1 MRMSRDRTQ
10 RNTILILLLLSLL
23 YFVLFIPPNMAASKN
38 LAMVSVFEP
47 DEDAEL
53 RYALDMIRPT
63 DNFKNALI
71 QFFFYKFYF
80 YGFPHFA
87 YSAALLL
94 PLRWLNLLENTSL
107 VMVILRQMVSLLP
120 LLAAIWIL
128 VYLQTRFKGYRAILL
143 FIFLISLPVVFRNNF
158 WWHPDGLAIL
168 FAILAIFFL
177 ERDDLRFGKNFY
189 LSAAMCGF
197 SAATKGIGLY
207 FFLAIVVYLVLG
219 LFYRKFAFKKI
230 LISAIG
236 FLACMGVAY
245 LLAIPILVYPGIRER
260 YFQAM
265 TTAYTNVSQG
275 YELGYARGFSVAVES
290 ILRDY
295 ATPLFLILVLVACVW
310 AIARD
315 QRRLL
320 HIIILAWLIPISFLV
335 SFIMHYKFQYWLPV
349 GLPLFSTFIVFFPE
363 NIKLEKPASSG
374 RRQWLL
380 WLAVAIVAFQFA
392 QNISRDVKMYSDR
405 LFREQTS
412 PAIGFYD
419 RVEETLKPLPPIRG
433 YHVYHDVRMY
443 VPSRPDW
450 YCESIFEMLDYAYL
464 QEKWFDVILLR
475 QQRILDYLNP
485 AAIVLDAAKL
495 EASQAFYRDAQDGK
509 IQGYRLLYRDEYGLI
524 FVRDRLYENYF
535 QTVSV
540 VSTPTP

>member
-1 MRMSRDRTQ
+1 MSRDRTQ
-10 RNTILILLLLSLL
+10 RNTILILLLLSLF
-23 YFVLFIPPNMAASKN
+23 YFILFIPPNIAASKN

-87 YSAALLL
+87 YSAVVLL

-107 VMVILRQMVSLLP
+107 VMVTLRQMVSLLP

-128 VYLQTRFKGYRAILL
+128 VYLQTRFKGYRAVLL
-143 FIFLISLPVVFRNNF
+143 FVFLISLPVVFRNNF

-168 FAILAIFFL
+168 FAMLAIFFL
-177 ERDDLRFGKNFY
+177 ERDDLRFGNHFY
-189 LSAAMCGF
+189 FSAAMCGF

-207 FFLAIVVYLVLG
+207 FFLAITVYLLLG
-219 LFYRKFAFKKI
+219 LFYKKTAFKKI
-230 LISAIG
+230 FISALG
-236 FLACMGVAY
+236 FLACMALAY

-265 TTAYTNVSQG
+265 TTAYENVSQG
-275 YELGYARGFSVAVES
+275 YELGYAKGFSVAVES

-295 ATPLFLILVLVACVW
+295 ATPFFLILVLAACVW
-310 AIARD
+310 AIVRD

-363 NIKLEKPASSG
+363 NFKLEKPAGSG

-380 WLAVAIVAFQFA
+380 WLAIAIVAFQFG

-405 LFREQTS
+405 LFREKTS

-419 RVEETLKPLPPIRG
+419 RVAETLKPLPPIRG

-443 VPSRPDW
+443 VPSRTDW

-485 AAIVLDAAKL
+485 GAIVLDAAKL
-495 EASQAFYRDAQDGK
+495 AASQAFYRDAQKGK
-509 IQGYRLLYRDEYGLI
+509 IQGYRLLYRDSYGLI

-535 QTVSV
+535 QTAGAVA
-540 VSTPTP
+540 TPAT

>member
-1 MRMSRDRTQ
+1 MLRNRTQ

-23 YFVLFIPPNMAASKN
+23 YFVLFIPPNIAASKN
-38 LAMVSVFEP
+38 LAMISVFEP

-53 RYALDMIRPT
+53 QYALNMIRPA
-63 DNFKNALI
+63 DNLKNALI

-94 PLRWLNLLENTSL
+94 PLRSLNLLENTSL
-107 VMVILRQMVSLLP
+107 VMVTLRQMVSLLP
-120 LLAAIWIL
+120 LLAAIWLL

-143 FIFLISLPVVFRNNF
+143 FVFLVSLPVVFRNNF

-168 FAILAIFFL
+168 FAMLAIFFL
-177 ERDDLRFGKNFY
+177 ERDELRFGKNYY
-189 LSAAMCGF
+189 LAAVMCGF

-207 FFLAIVVYLVLG
+207 FFLAIAVYLLLG
-219 LFYRKFAFKKI
+219 LFSKKI
-230 LISAIG
+230 AFYKIIISAFG
-236 FLACMGVAY
+236 FLVCMASAY

-265 TTAYTNVSQG
+265 TTAYKNVSQG
-275 YELGYARGFSVAVES
+275 YELGYAKGFSVALES

-295 ATPLFLILVLVACVW
+295 ANLLFLILVLAACVW
-310 AIARD
+310 AIVRD
-315 QRRLL
+315 QRQLL
-320 HIIILAWLIPISFLV
+320 HILILAWLIPISFLV

-363 NIKLEKPASSG
+363 HFSMEKTENSG

-380 WLAVAIVAFQFA
+380 WLVIVIVGFQFG
-392 QNISRDVKMYSDR
+392 QNISRDVKIYSDR

-419 RVEETLKPLPPIRG
+419 RVEETLKPLPSTRKF
-433 YHVYHDVRMY
+433 HVYHDVRMY
-443 VPSRPDW
+443 IPPRPDW

-475 QQRILDYLNP
+475 QQRIFDYLHP
-485 AAIVLDAAKL
+485 DAIVLDAAQL
-495 EASQAFYRDAQDGK
+495 AASQAFYRDAQAGNIK
-509 IQGYRLLYRDEYGLI
+509 GYRLLYRDAYGLI
-524 FVRDRLYENYF
+524 FVSDRLYENCF
-535 QTVSV
+535 RPAGAMA
-540 VSTPTP
+540 TPAA